1 MYFIFLLFLFN
12 IFLFSLSSFLPCTSS
27 SLFIAGTL
35 FKCGGG
41 GGDRQTDRQTDS
53 ERQTETDRQRQR
65 PDHRRIVEKIPLPS
79 SFDAMLNRRGDEK
92 INEELVDK
100 VPQLDRNHFG
110 PKSSVPVIYTGS
122 AFFFI
127 GSECWG
133 KNLYFC
139 DS

>member
-1 MYFIFLLFLFN
+1 MGSEMCIRD
-12 IFLFSLSSFLPCTSS
+12 SS
-27 SLFIAGTL
+27 SSVLEGEET
-35 FKCGGG
+35 
-41 GGDRQTDRQTDS
+41 DRQTDRQTET
-53 ERQTETDRQRQR
+53 ERETETKSQENSPMKRYHYLLRSMLCSTD
-65 PDHRRIVEKIPLPS
+65 V
-79 SFDAMLNRRGDEK
+79 AMKK